1 MEKVNNIM
9 ADKVNRV
16 RIDKSQTVA
25 EFIELLKRFP
35 QDLPIRI
42 DFTKGTEIWVSEE
55 FYDGDSANPNCPI
68 IKAVVVI

>member
-1 MEKVNNIM
+1 MN
-9 ADKVNRV
+9 DKANHV

-25 EFIELLKRFP
+25 EFIEVLKQFP

-42 DFTKGTEIWVSEE
+42 DYMKGTEIWISEE
-55 FYDGDSANPNCPI
+55 FYDGDSANPNCPV

>member
-1 MEKVNNIM
+1 MD
-9 ADKVNRV
+9 DKVNFV

-25 EFIELLKRFP
+25 EFIKVLKQFP

-42 DFTKGTEIWVSEE
+42 DYMQGTEIWVSEE
-55 FYDGDSANPNCPI
+55 FYDVDSPNPNCPV

>member
-1 MEKVNNIM
+1 MN
-9 ADKVNRV
+9 DKANLV

-25 EFIELLKRFP
+25 EFIEVLKQFP

-42 DFTKGTEIWVSEE
+42 DYMQGTEIWVSEE
-55 FYDGDSANPNCPI
+55 FYDGDFANPNCPV

>member
-1 MEKVNNIM
+1 MN
-9 ADKVNRV
+9 DKANQV

-25 EFIELLKRFP
+25 EFIEVLKQFP

-42 DFTKGTEIWVSEE
+42 DYMKGTEIWISEE
-55 FYDGDSANPNCPI
+55 FYDGYSANPNCPV